1 MTSLCAIASFSSLLT
16 FWPTSGLSE
25 GRNLSFGGQGVL
37 LGLLD
42 LTSCGGGGLAAH
54 AGGVHCFRWDQI
66 QVLIIWNLIK
76 PVAVLQELDVQVLV
90 DLLREQKTASTG
102 SAESLDKHSDF

>member
-1 MTSLCAIASFSSLLT
+1 MKVGTFLL
-16 FWPTSGLSE
+16 GDR
-25 GRNLSFGGQGVL
+25 GL

-42 LTSCGGGGLAAH
+42 LTSCGGSGLAAH

-66 QVLIIWNLIK
+66 QVLVIWNLIQ

-90 DLLREQKTASTG
+90 DLLQEQKTASTG
-102 SAESLDKHSDF
+102 SAESLDKHLYI